1 MVYLELL
8 RMVNFICIL
17 PQFQYQPEAEP
28 TGGPRPHV
36 GETGHQESNC
46 LQRGSPP
53 TSDALSILLSPLLLS
68 SLMRTQT
75 STEVEEQE
83 VRP

>member
-1 MVYLELL
+1 MLYVFYHSSNISL
-8 RMVNFICIL
+8 RTSL
-17 PQFQYQPEAEP
+17 P
-28 TGGPRPHV
+28 GSPRPPL

-46 LQRGSPP
+46 LKLGSPP
-53 TSDALSILLSPLLLS
+53 ISDALSILLSPLLLS